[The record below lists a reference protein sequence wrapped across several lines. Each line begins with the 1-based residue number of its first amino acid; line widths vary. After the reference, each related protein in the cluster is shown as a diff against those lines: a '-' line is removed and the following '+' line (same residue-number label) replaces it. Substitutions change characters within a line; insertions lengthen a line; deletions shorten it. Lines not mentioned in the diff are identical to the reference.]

1 MPNLTPLTSAF
12 EKLTL
17 TAAIDILVVAVLLF
31 QFIMIIRGRR
41 AAHILSGLGVLVLAY
56 LVSVWANLEL
66 LRAILSNLATYAGF
80 ALIVV
85 FQSEIRRMLAR
96 IGRRGSFGLRARLQS
111 RESTDEI
118 LLALG
123 RLAERHVGGLIVLE
137 RDIGLRTFIESGVLI
152 DAAQSRDLL
161 LTIFEPGT
169 ALHDGAVIV
178 QRDRISA
185 AACFLP
191 LSMNPTLSRKLGTR
205 HRAAIGVT
213 EETDCLSLVV
223 SEETGRIS
231 VAAFGEIEMD
241 VSLKRAGDR
250 IMQHFGRRWPAW
262 SHGGGAAKS
271 APAERGAQA
280 EEEWREAQE

>member
-12 EKLTL
+12 EKLTF
-17 TAAIDILVVAVLLF
+17 TAALDILVVAVLLY
-31 QFIMIIRGRR
+31 QLIMIIRGRR

-56 LVSVWANLEL
+56 LVSVWASLEL

-241 VSLKRAGDR
+241 VSLKRAGER
-250 IMQHFGRRWPAW
+250 IMQHFGRRWSAW
-262 SHGGGAAKS
+262 SHGAGAAKS
-271 APAERGAQA
+271 APSERGVQA

>member
-17 TAAIDILVVAVLLF
+17 TAAIDILVVAILLF

-111 RESTDEI
+111 RESADEI

-123 RLAERHVGGLIVLE
+123 RLSERHVGGLIVME

-262 SHGGGAAKS
+262 SHGAGASKS
-271 APAERGAQA
+271 AHAERGAQA
-280 EEEWREAQE
+280 EDEWREAQE

>member
-12 EKLTL
+12 EKLTI
-17 TAAIDILVVAVLLF
+17 TAAIDILIVAVLLY
-31 QFIMIIRGRR
+31 QLIMIIRGRR
-41 AAHILSGLGVLVLAY
+41 AAHVLAGLGVLVLAY
-56 LVSVWANLEL
+56 LVSVWTGLEL

-80 ALIVV
+80 ALVV
-85 FQSEIRRMLAR
+85 LFQSEIRRMLAR
-96 IGRRGSFGLRARLQS
+96 IGRRGFFSVRTRLQS
-111 RESTDEI
+111 RESTDDI

-123 RLAERHVGGLIVLE
+123 RLSERKVGGLIVLE

-178 QRDRISA
+178 QGDRIAA

-191 LSMNPTLSRKLGTR
+191 LSMNPSLSRKLGTR

-241 VSLKRAGDR
+241 VSLKRAGAR
-250 IMQHFGRRWPAW
+250 IMEHFGRRWPAM
-262 SHGGGAAKS
+262 SHGSAEHKS
-271 APAERGAQA
+271 ASAGRDTQT

>member
-123 RLAERHVGGLIVLE
+123 RLSERHVGGLIVLE

-262 SHGGGAAKS
+262 SHGAGASKT
-271 APAERGAQA
+271 APTERGAQA

>member
-1 MPNLTPLTSAF
+1 
-12 EKLTL
+12 
-17 TAAIDILVVAVLLF
+17 
-31 QFIMIIRGRR
+31 
-41 AAHILSGLGVLVLAY
+41 LGVLVLAY
-56 LVSVWANLEL
+56 LVSVWAGLEL
-66 LRAILSNLATYAGF
+66 LRTILSNLATYAGF

-96 IGRRGSFGLRARLQS
+96 IGRRGSFGLRTRLRS

-123 RLAERHVGGLIVLE
+123 RLSERHVGGLIVLE

-178 QRDRISA
+178 QRDRIVA

-241 VSLKRAGDR
+241 VSLKRAGER

-262 SHGGGAAKS
+262 SHGAGGSKPAKV
-271 APAERGAQA
+271 ERGVKD

>member
-17 TAAIDILVVAVLLF
+17 TAAIDILVVAVLLY

-56 LVSVWANLEL
+56 LVSVWASLEL

-123 RLAERHVGGLIVLE
+123 RLSERHVGGLIVLE

-178 QRDRISA
+178 QRDRIVA

-231 VAAFGEIEMD
+231 VVAFGEIEMD
-241 VSLKRAGDR
+241 VSLKRAGER
-250 IMQHFGRRWPAW
+250 IMQHFGRRWSAW
-262 SHGGGAAKS
+262 SSGAGGAKS
-271 APAERGAQA
+271 ATAERSSQA

>member
-17 TAAIDILVVAVLLF
+17 TAAIDILVVAVLLY

-56 LVSVWANLEL
+56 LVSVWASLEL

-123 RLAERHVGGLIVLE
+123 RLSERHIGGLIVLE

-178 QRDRISA
+178 QRDRIVA

-262 SHGGGAAKS
+262 SHGAGAAKS
-271 APAERGAQA
+271 ARAERGAQD
-280 EEEWREAQE
+280 EDEWREAPE

>member
-1 MPNLTPLTSAF
+1 MPTLTPLTSAF
-12 EKLTL
+12 EKLTF
-17 TAAIDILVVAVLLF
+17 TAAVDILIVAFLLY
-31 QFIMIIRGRR
+31 QFIMIVRGRR
-41 AAHILSGLGVLVLAY
+41 AAHILSGVGVLVLAY
-56 LVSVWANLEL
+56 LVSVWAGLEL

-96 IGRRGSFGLRARLQS
+96 IGRRGWFGLRTRLQS

-118 LLALG
+118 LLALA
-123 RLAERHVGGLIVLE
+123 RMSERRVGGLIVLE

-152 DAAQSRDLL
+152 DGVQSRDLL

-169 ALHDGAVIV
+169 PLHDGAVIV
-178 QRDRISA
+178 QRDRIAA

-191 LSMNPTLSRKLGTR
+191 LSMNPALSRKLGTR

-241 VSLKRAGDR
+241 VSLKRAGER
-250 IMQHFGRRWPAW
+250 ILQHFGRRWPALP
-262 SHGGGAAKS
+262 HGAGAEKPLS
-271 APAERGAQA
+271 AHRDAEVG
-280 EEEWREAQE
+280 ESWREGQS

>member
-123 RLAERHVGGLIVLE
+123 RLSERHVGGLIVLE

-241 VSLKRAGDR
+241 VSLKRAGER
-250 IMQHFGRRWPAW
+250 IMQHFGRRWSAW
-262 SHGGGAAKS
+262 SHGSGAAKS
-271 APAERGAQA
+271 APTERGAQA